1 MIIRKINLTVIM
13 ALFVLFFS
21 TKVEAIVNPTS
32 EFYVNDYA
40 NILSEKTEN
49 YILNK
54 SIDLNDIDG
63 SQIVVVTVN
72 SLEGMSIEEYS
83 LKLFN
88 EFDIGDKY
96 KNNGLLILISLEERE
111 FRVVVGYG
119 FEEMFSDSKIG
130 QIQDEYMVPYF
141 KNDGWDEGIRKG
153 YDMFYDEIY
162 KNADINF
169 LEKNRDTIG
178 IIFVFINLF
187 IGLIFPFI
195 FKLIKNNDLY
205 ESEKKISFKCILLY
219 FLFFI
224 LIVIIEVM
232 ISIDISVLIMSIMTN
247 LIMFA
252 VVYYKTNYKFNRYKD
267 IDRYRRHTRFI
278 SNGSNGESRSSGY
291 RGGGGFSRGRGS
303 SRKF

>member
-1 MIIRKINLTVIM
+1 
-13 ALFVLFFS
+13 
-21 TKVEAIVNPTS
+21 
-32 EFYVNDYA
+32 
-40 NILSEKTEN
+40 
-49 YILNK
+49 
-54 SIDLNDIDG
+54 
-63 SQIVVVTVN
+63 
-72 SLEGMSIEEYS
+72 
-83 LKLFN
+83 
-88 EFDIGDKY
+88 
-96 KNNGLLILISLEERE
+96 
-111 FRVVVGYG
+111 
-119 FEEMFSDSKIG
+119 
-130 QIQDEYMVPYF
+130 MVPYF

-219 FLFFI
+219 VLFFI